1 MSNVEDLATK
11 LIIPKQVDDIE
22 ELCRFYYIKGYHQAE
37 KDLDISWVKEV
48 SGVKDMSRAK
58 EEALKAYP
66 PRSIAA
72 NYDTISR
79 RDAFEYGYLKA
90 EKDLELTW
98 KDIADIL
105 DVTDVIAN
113 DDSMEERLKTMSEEE
128 YCQEVLKR
136 FKDFKE
142 RK

>member
-1 MSNVEDLATK
+1 MSKAEDRYLEHFQDGRLRNCSSKEAF
-11 LIIPKQVDDIE
+11 L
-22 ELCRFYYIKGYHQAE
+22 LGYHQAE
-37 KDLDISWVKEV
+37 KDLSDISWIKEV

-72 NYDTISR
+72 NYDTIDR

-98 KDIADIL
+98 EDIADIL

-113 DDSMEERLKTMSEEE
+113 DDSMEKRLKTMSEEE
-128 YCQEVLKR
+128 YCQEILKR
-136 FKDFKE
+136 FKE
-142 RK
+142 RKEK